1 LIVWLEVRE
10 VVATEKVR
18 AEDDASPGDLEVVA
32 LLQVLCRSVWA
43 FEAGERSLDREP
55 WGVLRSNKA

>member
-10 VVATEKVR
+10 AVATEKVR
-18 AEDDASPGDLEVVA
+18 AEDDETPGDLEVVA
-32 LLQVLCRSVWA
+32 LLQVLCRLVWG
-43 FEAGERSLDREP
+43 FEAGERRLDREP